1 MHMAERNYSA
11 EGNYWTRLR
20 RRRLSRRGLLRASAR
35 AGVGAAGLALVGCGD
50 DDDGQTAAQAQ
61 PQAEQ
66 QMEQQAE
73 QQAQQ
78 QQAQTADQA
87 EQAEQQQAAVAQA
100 QAAGAPKHGGFVD
113 IAGDDG
119 GLFDPAITI
128 HGGTDASIFQVYDF
142 VNYLDEGNV
151 LTDAMAELP
160 EVIDQLNFVYNIK
173 PNVHWQNKPPLEGRQ
188 FTAEDAA
195 FGYTRFGQ
203 DNPEFVYK
211 DRYARVERFEAID
224 QLTMHVEASEPFS
237 PLLTAMAESGALMV
251 SRDVAEQYGDAAISD
266 NPDLAIGTGSM
277 MLDSREP
284 DVQTTLVRNP
294 NYYRE
299 GLPYFDGYRIYWLPD
314 AALRVAQYVAGELDF
329 VHLQWYGE
337 LQEID
342 TVRGEAGEDSVVA
355 VPNPVAFGLATHIH
369 CEREPYTDPRV
380 RTALHLATNRPQ
392 LNAITLGAGVI
403 GGPIAETIA
412 PYGKGLEELQLLPGY
427 RSGDLREQ
435 DLAEARRLLEASGY
449 DAGNVPPMEVWG
461 DFASDYGQVL
471 QANFLEVDF
480 RVDILELTTN
490 DSLAARQNKEFS
502 MITLGQQAA
511 ADPDLLYNDLH
522 TTGGQ
527 NYGNY
532 SNPEIDALV
541 ERGRSIYDVE
551 DRKAIYDEAQD
562 LLLSTENPRLW
573 WHWSLP
579 TVGHRPY
586 LKGFRPTPGITHT
599 HQVMN
604 GCWFEGKPGVDA

>member
-1 MHMAERNYSA
+1 MSERNYWQRMRS
-11 EGNYWTRLR
+11 NRM
-20 RRRLSRRGLLRASAR
+20 SRRSLLRASAR

-50 DDDGQTAAQAQ
+50 DDDDDAQPAAAQTE
-61 PQAEQ
+61 P
-66 QMEQQAE
+66 EQQA
-73 QQAQQ
+73 
-78 QQAQTADQA
+78 DQ
-87 EQAEQQQAAVAQA
+87 QA
-100 QAAGAPKHGGFVD
+100 QAAQQQEAPQQQQTAAAAEQPAGGPQYGGFVD
-113 IAGDDG
+113 VAGDDG

-173 PNVHWQNKPPLEGRQ
+173 PDVHWQDKPPLNGRQ
-188 FTAEDAA
+188 FTAEDAV

-211 DRYARVERFEAID
+211 DRYARVKRFEAVD
-224 QLTMHVEASEPFS
+224 ELTMHVEASEPFS

-251 SRDVAEQYGDAAISD
+251 SRDVVDQFGDAELSSNHEI
-266 NPDLAIGTGSM
+266 AIGTGSM
-277 MLDSREP
+277 MLESREP
-284 DVQTTLVRNP
+284 DVQTRLVRNP
-294 NYYRE
+294 NYYRAAP
-299 GLPYFDGYRIYWLPD
+299 GGGRQPYFDGYNIYWLPD
-314 AALRVAQYVAGELDF
+314 NALRVAQYVAGELDF
-329 VHLQWYGE
+329 VWLQWYGE
-337 LQEID
+337 LQEIE
-342 TVRGEAGEDSVVA
+342 TVIAEAGPDSVVA

-369 CEREPYTDPRV
+369 CKVEPYTDPRV
-380 RTALHLATNRPQ
+380 RTALHLATNRPA
-392 LNAITLGAGVI
+392 LNAIALGAAVI

-412 PYGKGLEELQLLPGY
+412 PYGWGLSQLEQLPGY
-427 RSGDLREQ
+427 RSGDAREE
-435 DLAEARRLLEASGY
+435 DLAEGRRLLEASGY
-449 DAGNVPPMEVWG
+449 DPDNVPPMEVWG
-461 DFASDYGQVL
+461 DFASDYGQLL
-471 QANFLEVDF
+471 QQNFSEIDF
-480 RVDILELTTN
+480 KVGIRELNTA

-527 NYGNY
+527 NYGEY
-532 SNPEIDALV
+532 SNPEFDALF

-551 DRKAIYDEAQD
+551 ERKAIYDEVQSK
-562 LLLSTENPRLW
+562 LLENENPRLW

-579 TVGHRPY
+579 TVGHRPW

-604 GCWFEGKPGVDA
+604 ACWFEDKPA